1 MAAVFGLAHVELRP
15 LGFGQ
20 ASAVIGSDEQDVG
33 AAVIFG
39 PVLNEAK
46 YLSSFDLI
54 SYLVRSRVANAAG
67 NEHTGSH
74 HNAEEAHWCLWRMLL
89 AGAMRMPFIWW
100 SQLVA
105 TRPVVLTFQVYKNI
119 TFSRFA
125 VYLHRGGAPGKAI
138 NAVDDAKSQ
147 FGEPK
152 LAARRESIS
161 GQHVCLRRCESS
173 NVPPMATPG
182 DHVAAERELIVD
194 VRDGEAQFGDA
205 VSVIMPVLNE
215 ERHLREAV
223 GAVLDQ
229 DFPGL
234 IEVILALGR
243 STDNTDSVAADLVAG
258 DSRVR
263 TVSNPSGR
271 TPTALNAALQVATHS
286 IIVRVDGHCELPA
299 TTSLAPWKPLIRTG
313 ADNVGGVMAA
323 EGTTDFESAV
333 ALAMT
338 SKLGVGGAPF
348 HVGGQEGEA
357 QTVYLGVFRAQTLQR
372 VGGYDESFDRAQDW
386 EMNHRI
392 RSLGGKIWFNPQMQV
407 SYRPRPEKSAGPP
420 VLPVRNVAA

>member
-1 MAAVFGLAHVELRP
+1 
-15 LGFGQ
+15 
-20 ASAVIGSDEQDVG
+20 
-33 AAVIFG
+33 
-39 PVLNEAK
+39 
-46 YLSSFDLI
+46 
-54 SYLVRSRVANAAG
+54 
-67 NEHTGSH
+67 
-74 HNAEEAHWCLWRMLL
+74 
-89 AGAMRMPFIWW
+89 
-100 SQLVA
+100 
-105 TRPVVLTFQVYKNI
+105 
-119 TFSRFA
+119 
-125 VYLHRGGAPGKAI
+125 
-138 NAVDDAKSQ
+138 
-147 FGEPK
+147 
-152 LAARRESIS
+152 
-161 GQHVCLRRCESS
+161 
-173 NVPPMATPG
+173 MATPG

-215 ERHLREAV
+215 ERHLEEAV

-234 IEVILALGR
+234 IEVILALGP

-258 DSRVR
+258 DSRVH
-263 TVSNPSGR
+263 TVPNPSGR

-286 IIVRVDGHCELPA
+286 IIVRVDGHCELPRDYISRA
-299 TTSLAPWKPLIRTG
+299 VETLIRTG

-407 SYRPRPEKSAGPP
+407 SYRPRPDLKALARQYFQYGTWRREVMRRHPETVQARYLAPP
-420 VLPVRNVAA
+420 VAVAAIGVGVAAGITGLVVPSAATLRLGWLIPGGYAAAVALGGIAISRGESRSVRARVPAVLAAMHLSWGVGFLTSRPQTGGKS